1 LKLCLKPRLLSPHPH
16 SNQQV
21 AAVARGPLVY
31 CVEDVDNP
39 WEQDHFRTVLLNT
52 ATSLKDENRED
63 IFEDEVI
70 TGVRAE
76 NAATFL
82 LSTDYN
88 PVTDGPQNRH
98 ILENRHETLRFIPY
112 YARANRKGKGMMK
125 VGLRMN

>member
-1 LKLCLKPRLLSPHPH
+1 
-16 SNQQV
+16 
-21 AAVARGPLVY
+21 VARGPLVY

-52 ATSLKDENRED
+52 ATSLKDETRED
-63 IFEDEVI
+63 IFGDEVV

-76 NAATFL
+76 NAASFL
-82 LSTDYN
+82 LSIDYK
-88 PVTDGPQNRH
+88 PVTDGPQSRQ
-98 ILENRHETLRFIPY
+98 ILENKHETLRFIPY